1 MLWDEPW
8 IELLLESADQLRHS
22 SDETS
27 EEEPD
32 EEPDEWDEAN
42 AKEIESS
49 SELKNFLKKS

>member
-22 SDETS
+22 SD
-27 EEEPD
+27 EEPD